1 MTAIKY
7 DNSDIEG
14 GGGGKEPEPGLYP
27 GKIVSVTHRT
37 KKADGKTPAN
47 DLEVVLDIGEEYV
60 RLWSYIQLPGSDS
73 YDRSRWKLREFTD
86 ALGLPPK
93 GSLDPKKIE
102 GKPVMVKTKWRRDDP
117 ERAEVKNLFKPGEE
131 SLAPGEDPTA
141 DADDY
146 SEWSVEDLTA
156 EIQER
161 GLDMPSGR
169 KTVAKLAEVLEA
181 ADAESGDG
189 EAEEP
194 EGDEPEGDE
203 PEFDITTV
211 DGFDDFDDWSKDD
224 LKEYMSENDI
234 TIEGRFSEAK
244 ARDAIVE
251 HVESEQ
257 GDGDGEASSAAAEP
271 EDDYDE
277 WSDDELKDEI
287 KDRTEQGAKIEVKGR
302 WTRDKAIAAM
312 RADDE
317 ENPF

>member
-37 KKADGKTPAN
+37 KKADNKTPAN

-73 YDRSRWKLREFTD
+73 YERSRWKLREFTD

-131 SLAPGEDPTA
+131 TVAPGSDPTEG
-141 DADDY
+141 ADDY

-161 GLDMPSGR
+161 ELDMPSGR

-189 EAEEP
+189 DGEAEP
-194 EGDEPEGDE
+194 EGDDG
-203 PEFDITTV
+203 EFDITTV
-211 DGFDDFDDWSKDD
+211 EGFDDFPEWSNDD

-234 TIEGRFSEAK
+234 SIEGRFSEAK
-244 ARDAIVE
+244 ARDAIIE
-251 HVESEQ
+251 HVEAEQ
-257 GDGDGEASSAAAEP
+257 GGGGEGADEPPAAD
-271 EDDYDE
+271 DDYDE

-287 KDRTEQGAKIEVKGR
+287 KDRNEQGAEIKVAGR

-317 ENPF
+317 ANPF